1 MDADLLIVL
10 LLLAA
15 TTVMFAL
22 NRPRMDAVALLAMTA
37 LPLTGVITVEE
48 ALSGLSDPSV
58 VLIAVLFV
66 LGEGLV
72 RTGVAN
78 RVGDLLVRRA
88 GRDER
93 RLVALLMGA
102 VATIGSVMSS
112 TAVVAIFLPAV
123 LRIARR
129 AAIPPSRLAMPL
141 SVAALISGMM
151 TLIATPPN
159 LVVHSHLVRAG
170 YPGFHFF
177 SFTLFGLPV
186 LLLAIGYMLVARRW
200 LAPRASG
207 ELQEASRPHLSQ
219 WIEEYG
225 LSPRLRRLRIQ
236 QGSPLHGKRLEE
248 LGLRAAHGIDVLAIE
263 RQRRFSTSSVAPAA
277 QTVLEAGDVLYI
289 HLRDPGAD
297 VEAFCWRYGLVELQL
312 SQEAFSD
319 PSQAVGMAELM
330 IPATSRWI
338 GKSVIE
344 VRFRSLYRLSV
355 IGMKRGAALFSGN
368 LQEEPLRLGDT
379 LLVAG
384 PWRAIARLKNDPNE
398 LIVLNVP
405 EELDDVAA
413 APSRAPYA
421 LAALAVTVGLM
432 VTAAVP
438 NVLAALIGVLLLG
451 LFRCIDLDGAY
462 RSIRWETLV
471 LIVGMLPFSLALQKT
486 GGVDLAVAGLLHLLG
501 RASPMMTLA
510 ALYALTVFLGLFIS
524 NTATA
529 VLMAPVALAL
539 AQQLELSPLPF
550 AMIVALASSA
560 AFVTPVSSPVNALVV
575 GPGNYRFMD
584 FVRVGV
590 PLSVLVAAVSL
601 LLARAVFPF

>member
-1 MDADLLIVL
+1 MNADLAIVL

-58 VLIAVLFV
+58 VLIAALFV

-72 RTGVAN
+72 RTGLAH

-88 GRDER
+88 GSDER

-129 AAIPPSRLAMPL
+129 ASIPASRLMMPL

-159 LVVHSHLVRAG
+159 LVVHSQLVRAG

-177 SFTLFGLPV
+177 SFTLFGVPV
-186 LLLAIGYMLVARRW
+186 LLVAIAYMLVARRW
-200 LAPRASG
+200 LAPRAASG
-207 ELQEASRPHLSQ
+207 AQERSRPHLAQ

-225 LSPRLRRLRIQ
+225 LLPRLRRLRIQ
-236 QGSPLHGKRLEE
+236 QGSSLHGKRLEE
-248 LGLRAAHGIDVLAIE
+248 LGLRAEHGIDVLAIE
-263 RQRRFSTSSVAPAA
+263 RQRRFSTSTLAPAA
-277 QTVLEAGDVLYI
+277 QMALEAGDVLYV

-297 VEAFCWRYGLVELQL
+297 IEALCWRYGLVELQL
-312 SQEAFSD
+312 SEEAFSD

-338 GKSVIE
+338 GKSVIDI
-344 VRFRSLYRLSV
+344 RFRSLYRLSV
-355 IGMKRGAALFSGN
+355 IGLRRGAALFPGN

-384 PWRAIARLKNDPNE
+384 PWRAIARLRNDSNE
-398 LIVLNVP
+398 LVVLNLP

-432 VTAAVP
+432 VAGAVP
-438 NVLAALIGVLLLG
+438 NVLAALIGTLLLG
-451 LFRCIDLDGAY
+451 LFRCVDLDGAY

-471 LIVGMLPFSLALQKT
+471 LIVGMLPFSHALQKT
-486 GGVDLAVAGLLHLLG
+486 GGVDLAVSGLMHLLG
-501 RASPMMTLA
+501 RASPMVLLA
-510 ALYALTVFLGLFIS
+510 ALYALTVLLGLFIS

-529 VLMAPVALAL
+529 VLMAPVAVAL
-539 AQQLELSPLPF
+539 ADQLGLSPMPF
-550 AMIVALASSA
+550 AMIVALASST
-560 AFVTPVSSPVNALVV
+560 AFMTPVSSPVNALVI
-575 GPGNYRFMD
+575 GPGNYRFID

-601 LLARAVFPF
+601 ALARAALPF

>member
-1 MDADLLIVL
+1 MDADLAIVL

-22 NRPRMDAVALLAMTA
+22 NRPRMDVVALVAMTA
-37 LPLTGVITVEE
+37 LPLTGVVTVEE

-58 VLIAVLFV
+58 VLIAALFV

-72 RTGVAN
+72 RTGVAHK
-78 RVGDLLVRRA
+78 VGDLLVRRA
-88 GRDER
+88 GKNER
-93 RLVALLMGA
+93 RLVALLMAA
-102 VATIGSVMSS
+102 VATVGSVMSS
-112 TAVVAIFLPAV
+112 TAVVAIFMPAV

-129 AAIPPSRLAMPL
+129 AAIPPSRLMMPL

-159 LVVHSHLVRAG
+159 LVVHSQLVRAG

-177 SFTLFGLPV
+177 SFTLFGVPV
-186 LLLAIGYMLVARRW
+186 LLVAIGYMLVARRW
-200 LAPRASG
+200 LAPRAAADTQQS
-207 ELQEASRPHLSQ
+207 SRPHLSQ
-219 WIEEYG
+219 WIQEYG

-236 QGSPLHGKRLEE
+236 QGSPLQGKRLEE

-263 RQRRFSTSSVAPAA
+263 RQRRFSTSTVAPAA
-277 QTVLEAGDVLYI
+277 QTVLEAGDVLYV
-289 HLRDPGAD
+289 HLRDPGTD
-297 VEAFCWRYGLVELQL
+297 VEALCWRYGLVELQL
-312 SQEAFSD
+312 SEEAFSD

-338 GKSVIE
+338 GKTVLEI
-344 VRFRSLYRLSV
+344 RFRSLYRLSV
-355 IGMKRGAALFSGN
+355 IGLKRGVALFSGN

-384 PWRAIARLKNDPNE
+384 PWRSIARLKNDSNE
-398 LIVLNVP
+398 LIVLNIP

-432 VTAAVP
+432 ITGAVP

-451 LFRCIDLDGAY
+451 LLRCITLDGAY

-486 GGVDLAVAGLLHLLG
+486 GGVDLAVAGLLQLLG
-501 RASPMMTLA
+501 RASPMMILA
-510 ALYALTVFLGLFIS
+510 ALYALTVLLGLFIS

-539 AQQLELSPLPF
+539 AQQLGLSPMPF
-550 AMIVALASSA
+550 AMIVALASST

-590 PLSVLVAAVSL
+590 PLSILVAAVSL
-601 LLARAVFPF
+601 LLARVFLPF